1 MVFKDRCKRVHFKKQ
16 YDAVILYSCQDRD
29 RAEALLTRLK
39 DIFSENVGFNI
50 ALFDDPQY
58 SRLEETLQMSAVA
71 LLLLTEDFCE
81 NAWPSLCNNSALMQS
96 LYTKNPCTIIPVV
109 MPNDLNVKVSIPM
122 GLKCLKRLPLEFED
136 DLVKRCFSMALEEG
150 TCEMGILK

>member
-1 MVFKDRCKRVHFKKQ
+1 MQENFKKQ
-16 YDAVILYSCQDRD
+16 YNAVILYSRQDRG
-29 RAEALLTRLK
+29 RAEALLTRLR
-39 DIFSENVGFNI
+39 DIYSEHVRFQI
-50 ALFDDPQY
+50 ALFDDPQF
-58 SRLEETLQMSAVA
+58 SSLEEALQMSAVA

-109 MPNDLNVKVSIPM
+109 LPNDLNVKVRIPM

-136 DLVKRCFSMALEEG
+136 DFVKKRISMVLAWNA
-150 TCEMGILK
+150 

>member
-1 MVFKDRCKRVHFKKQ
+1 MQVNFKKQ
-16 YDAVILYSCQDRD
+16 YNAVILYSRQDRG
-29 RAEALLTRLK
+29 RAEALLTRLR
-39 DIFSENVGFNI
+39 DIYSEHVRFQI
-50 ALFDDPQY
+50 ALFDDPKF
-58 SRLEETLQMSAVA
+58 SSLEEALQMSAVA